1 MRTDRMSQPSA
12 SFIVFVIAL
21 GALGAWRA
29 NADFGSH
36 KPIAK
41 AEAGVFGLPGDVVV
55 DENAPVWTPT
65 YKMTE
70 KSIDSDRKPASEAR
84 YVSKS
89 EEI

>member
-1 MRTDRMSQPSA
+1 MRTDRMSQPSV

-29 NADFGSH
+29 HADFGSQ
-36 KPIAK
+36 KSVAK
-41 AEAGVFGLPGDVVV
+41 IEAGVFGLPGDVVV
-55 DENAPVWTPT
+55 DENAPTWTPT
-65 YKMTE
+65 YK
-70 KSIDSDRKPASEAR
+70 SALDSDRKPASEAR